1 MPIEPKCCKAYPRHQ
16 SFVSHLFR
24 FEAEGHNYFLEVPL
38 MHFGSNINRP
48 SHNKRHKDDDYY
60 RPMAPEPDVAPHMEY
75 IDMPYSTQIYDAIQY
90 PLTFSFDTKDATS
103 FHIFPWNT
111 HQVLRHCPGRNFKC
125 GESITHTNKQEITNQ
140 FDTIFPTH
148 EYSFGELVLSST
160 GRMLSYHQRRYEEE
174 WAVVVGED
182 KSNVYFISVCTA
194 RRDFQDSVS
203 SDFVPFK
210 MPKSRPL
217 QRPNVVGSIIVLD
230 YNQIVN
236 MDSYYSIVNKNQ
248 NRYCIPATHFE

>member
-1 MPIEPKCCKAYPRHQ
+1 MPIEPKCYKAYPRHQ

-24 FEAEGHNYFLEVPL
+24 FEAEGHNYFIEVPL

-48 SHNKRHKDDDYY
+48 SHNKRHQDDDYY
-60 RPMAPEPDVAPHMEY
+60 LPMFPEPNVAPNMEY
-75 IDMPYSTQIYDAIQY
+75 IDTLCTTQIYEGVQH
-90 PLTFSFDTKDATS
+90 PLPFSFDTKEATS
-103 FHIFPWNT
+103 FHIFPWNA

-140 FDTIFPTH
+140 FDITFPTH
-148 EYSFGELVLSST
+148 EYSFGELVLDST
-160 GRMLSYHQRRYEEE
+160 ARISSYHLRRKEEE

-182 KSNVYFISVCTA
+182 NTNVYFISVCTA
-194 RRDFQDSVS
+194 RRDFQDKA
-203 SDFVPFK
+203 SDFIPFK

-217 QRPNVVGSIIVLD
+217 QKPNAVGSIIVLD

-236 MDSYYSIVNKNQ
+236 IDSYCSILNKNQ
-248 NRYCIPATHFE
+248 KRYCIPATHFE